1 MNGRIRSLE
10 SELNTLKTAKMAS
23 DQFAFNVVKQA
34 EEKGLDVKEE
44 EMADTVSLDIDNR
57 NIYLLQMAELAQMTS
72 VMANQGTW
80 AVMQLRQETVLFSLG
95 T

>member
-72 VMANQGTW
+72 VMSKRGTW
-80 AVMQLRQETVLFSLG
+80 GGSLF
-95 T
+95 